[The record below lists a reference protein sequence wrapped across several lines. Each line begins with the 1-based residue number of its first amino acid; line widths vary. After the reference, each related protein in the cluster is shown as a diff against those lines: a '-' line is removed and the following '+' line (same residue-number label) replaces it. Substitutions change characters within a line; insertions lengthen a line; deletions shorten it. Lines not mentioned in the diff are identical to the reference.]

1 MINIL
6 SFIKKYY
13 PFIFFILIIILTTM
27 LFQAY
32 SSLKNERRYREQQ
45 ELIYNQNLS
54 ASIDSIKVEFNK
66 KLQAYEYSKDN
77 FVFQKLSELE
87 KYNKSLYTELKKIK
101 GDIISVIKTE
111 AVGDLSGIKTT
122 NNLQL
127 LDPKNNYYGLK
138 FNSNYIDPG
147 FEQQIDGISKFYA
160 IPDTINK
167 QWILN
172 PDTTIFETNITK
184 VKITYGFKEY
194 DDKYQVFAI
203 TPSNKITLTD
213 LTGGYFINKQPK
225 FTQKK
230 PKKWGIGPYVG
241 FGLNSDTKFNP
252 TFGYSIGIGVHYD
265 IFQW

>member
-87 KYNKSLYTELKKIK
+87 KYNKSLYTELKKITSPYEVTIQDS
-101 GDIISVIKTE
+101 GVSF
-111 AVGDLSGIKTT
+111 SGI
-122 NNLQL
+122 
-127 LDPKNNYYGLK
+127 GM
-138 FNSNYIDPG
+138 S
-147 FEQQIDGISKFYA
+147 S
-160 IPDTINK
+160 
-167 QWILN
+167 
-172 PDTTIFETNITK
+172 
-184 VKITYGFKEY
+184 
-194 DDKYQVFAI
+194 
-203 TPSNKITLTD
+203 
-213 LTGGYFINKQPK
+213 
-225 FTQKK
+225 
-230 PKKWGIGPYVG
+230 
-241 FGLNSDTKFNP
+241 
-252 TFGYSIGIGVHYD
+252 
-265 IFQW
+265 